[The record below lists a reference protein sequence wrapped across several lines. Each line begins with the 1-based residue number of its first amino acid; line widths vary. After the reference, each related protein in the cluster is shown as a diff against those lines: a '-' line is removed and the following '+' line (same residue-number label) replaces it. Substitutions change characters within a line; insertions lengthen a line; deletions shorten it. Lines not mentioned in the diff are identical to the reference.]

1 MFVIRQKG
9 VSIWKIESLRFVVK
23 KRQVT
28 GKKLIA
34 TQFLNFTGPNL
45 FV

>member
-34 TQFLNFTGPNL
+34 TQFLNFTGPTL

>member
-1 MFVIRQKG
+1 MFVIRKKG
-9 VSIWKIESLRFVVK
+9 VSIWKIESL
-23 KRQVT
+23 RQVT